1 MPENGSVA
9 EFLESFSDFVEDF
22 NIFADPDMK
31 ETGITISRNQ
41 SFSVRLN
48 AVEIFQTD
56 CAYEALWSAMMMQFI
71 FNISYNKNTKNIGN
85 LIALKVYP
93 ELSSGTISKRIMSK
107 LKLWNEFVVY
117 YEMNLL
123 YLKFYLMYPQ
133 G

>member
-1 MPENGSVA
+1 MIIGREVKLKKVRKFFEEIRAKSSMPENGSVA

-48 AVEIFQTD
+48 AVEIFQTH
-56 CAYEALWSAMMMQFI
+56 CAYEALWSAMM
-71 FNISYNKNTKNIGN
+71 N

-107 LKLWNEFVVY
+107 LKL
-117 YEMNLL
+117 
-123 YLKFYLMYPQ
+123 
-133 G
+133 